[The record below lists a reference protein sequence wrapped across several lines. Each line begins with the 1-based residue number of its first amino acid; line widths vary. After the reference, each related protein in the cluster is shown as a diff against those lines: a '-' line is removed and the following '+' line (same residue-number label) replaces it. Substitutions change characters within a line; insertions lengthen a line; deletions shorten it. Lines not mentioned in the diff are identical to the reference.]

1 MMTAEMAAGTPGV
14 RSAGGTAWRAIW
26 QCTNSM
32 GSAAANG
39 STPVT
44 IWYRVT
50 PNAYRSLRASTERF
64 IRPVCSGAMYAS
76 VPAMISGGSG
86 AWRSRGRREAMPKPV
101 SHTCPAA
108 ESTITLAGLMSL

>member
-1 MMTAEMAAGTPGV
+1 
-14 RSAGGTAWRAIW
+14 
-26 QCTNSM
+26 M

-108 ESTITLAGLMSL
+108 DIDDHVGWVDVFVNESTSVEPAKCGRQRHGEP